1 MPGQAGTESPEG
13 AGPGGRVGRGPHLLR
28 GLVEG
33 HGRVHQLQP
42 VFHLE
47 HELLPVRGNL
57 LSAVPD
63 HVHVVVIG
71 LQHGL
76 GLLLDLQGA
85 LVCLLKGRG
94 ERRLSVGGLGG
105 GSRHTLTGKAAASSG
120 LLAFMETT
128 PVNTTS
134 LGHLEKHGR
143 QVSERK
149 SLCRPTTV
157 CVCPM
162 KDEINALGIFQHGSW
177 LWGFQLFR
185 NSRKNP

>member
-1 MPGQAGTESPEG
+1 MCGRKLPSIGLRPTQPSPSPAQKFYKRPLRHWPVSVGLPSWAWAAASERQPSQRSPGSCPCRSDWPAAWPRPS
-13 AGPGGRVGRGPHLLR
+13 AGPAGRSGVSSKGEGREEALSR
-28 GLVEG
+28 GV
-33 HGRVHQLQP
+33 
-42 VFHLE
+42 
-47 HELLPVRGNL
+47 
-57 LSAVPD
+57 
-63 HVHVVVIG
+63 
-71 LQHGL
+71 
-76 GLLLDLQGA
+76 
-85 LVCLLKGRG
+85 
-94 ERRLSVGGLGG
+94 GG